1 MGTNLGFRNS
11 GWHTDW
17 QAGKRGERYARRPSA
32 RPETGGRP
40 FSVLQPRYLR
50 AFAGRSNRGR
60 DRGRRRGVSSVSE
73 SIRAMLHRSPVGP
86 ERNGPLSLPSSRSRW
101 MSLLRAEC
109 QAAKLS
115 NFWVTREII
124 EEKER
129 KTHRSRA
136 QRHVQCVLPPL
147 LHPCALSLECQPCH
161 RFAFRNCLLP
171 PSAFPECTE
180 RILSQRAV
188 R

>member
-1 MGTNLGFRNS
+1 
-11 GWHTDW
+11 
-17 QAGKRGERYARRPSA
+17 
-32 RPETGGRP
+32 
-40 FSVLQPRYLR
+40 
-50 AFAGRSNRGR
+50 
-60 DRGRRRGVSSVSE
+60 
-73 SIRAMLHRSPVGP
+73 MLHRSPVGP

-136 QRHVQCVLPPL
+136 QRHVCVLPPL

-161 RFAFRNCLLP
+161 RFAFRNCLPP
-171 PSAFPECTE
+171 PSLSRSAQRGFCHSGRSGSGPLSTPPRPTTTTTKKRGRDTYKSRRLRPTE
-180 RILSQRAV
+180 QTLPSLSPNVNRVFQVGSSILL
-188 R
+188 

>member
-1 MGTNLGFRNS
+1 
-11 GWHTDW
+11 
-17 QAGKRGERYARRPSA
+17 
-32 RPETGGRP
+32 
-40 FSVLQPRYLR
+40 
-50 AFAGRSNRGR
+50 
-60 DRGRRRGVSSVSE
+60 
-73 SIRAMLHRSPVGP
+73 MLHRSPVGP

-136 QRHVQCVLPPL
+136 QRHVCVLPPSTTSM
-147 LHPCALSLECQPCH
+147 CALSRMPAVPPLCFSKLPAPSLPLSHCLPSRSAQRGFCH
-161 RFAFRNCLLP
+161 SGRSGSGPLAQYATTTDDDDDQEGERERYIQKSTTSADRTDSPLSLP
-171 PSAFPECTE
+171 M
-180 RILSQRAV
+180 
-188 R
+188 